1 MAREFLG
8 ADVESIESV
17 GALTYCESTVT
28 PLRANVSELRGGT
41 TCGGVQPLPYRGA
54 RAMITPQERYG
65 MLCHKAEER
74 SDVYPDR
81 GGD

>member
-1 MAREFLG
+1 MTREFLG

-28 PLRANVSELRGGT
+28 PLRANVSELRGEQLVGA
-41 TCGGVQPLPYRGA
+41 QPLPYRGA

-65 MLCHKAEER
+65 RLRHKAEER

-81 GGD
+81 GGN